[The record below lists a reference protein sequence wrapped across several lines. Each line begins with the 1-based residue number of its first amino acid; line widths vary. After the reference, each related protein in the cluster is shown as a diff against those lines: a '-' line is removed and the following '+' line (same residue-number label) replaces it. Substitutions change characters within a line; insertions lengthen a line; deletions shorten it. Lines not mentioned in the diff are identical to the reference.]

1 MTLVLDASA
10 ALAWLIQR
18 TDPAEAMLARLAS
31 TEVRASSAMVPGLWF
46 AEVANT
52 LLVFERAKRLT
63 EAVSRNFLSSLAL
76 LAIEEDDPPCAVL
89 QLRLID
95 LGRRYNLSAYD
106 ATYLE
111 LAMRSSA
118 VLATFDRK
126 LAGAARAAGVKVFGD
141 PA

>member
-18 TDPAEAMLARLAS
+18 ADPAEATLARQAS
-31 TEVRASSAMVPGLWF
+31 IEVRASGALVPGLWF
-46 AEVANT
+46 TEIANT

-63 EAVSRNFLSSLAL
+63 EVDSRNFLSSLAL
-76 LAIEEDDPPCAVL
+76 LAIEEDDPPCAAL
-89 QLRLID
+89 QPRLID
-95 LGRRYNLSAYD
+95 LGRRYSLTAYD
-106 ATYLE
+106 ASYLE
-111 LAMRSSA
+111 LAIRSSA

-126 LAGAARAAGVKVFGD
+126 LTGAARAAGVKVFGD